1 MTISSHE
8 YQSSTDDDIFLWH
21 HTENA
26 KNLLEFISSGHD
38 AGDEKLPSDALE
50 GKYQGKVLEEKSRN
64 FAKLKIEEQKDIL
77 LSGITGDVTGKAKQ
91 IKDAPA
97 HVLIITKVRFFLGKL
112 QEIGKFDEWINRSP
126 WKMFIRL
133 PLEEKEKYHNALIA
147 FHDQCKRDGQPSSA
161 GHSMDS
167 SPYDQGEGCPDFED
181 KSKWEAIED

>member
-112 QEIGKFDEWINRSP
+112 QEIGKFDEWINTIETDP
-126 WKMFIRL
+126 AVPDTYKLIPRL
-133 PLEEKEKYHNALIA
+133 CKSGFYDENPKYI
-147 FHDQCKRDGQPSSA
+147 D
-161 GHSMDS
+161 
-167 SPYDQGEGCPDFED
+167 
-181 KSKWEAIED
+181 